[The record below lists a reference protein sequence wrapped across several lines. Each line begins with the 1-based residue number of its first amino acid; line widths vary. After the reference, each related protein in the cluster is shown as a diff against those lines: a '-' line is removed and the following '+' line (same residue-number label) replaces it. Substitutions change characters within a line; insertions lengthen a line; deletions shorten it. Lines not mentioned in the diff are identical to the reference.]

1 MAHQGNVQLMFV
13 ITATPDLVA
22 EGDRIFDHHAV
33 WMKSSHHRQGD
44 KAMLIYDVSKVA
56 ELSNPLD
63 SSSEPTG
70 NTHFILAEVYQ
81 SEAGIADH
89 FQQAGDGWEEF
100 ENFIKWL
107 GACQTTI
114 IPSAPIIHSLW

>member
-1 MAHQGNVQLMFV
+1 MSRTAVIAGVGPGLGASLVGKLAREGCQVGMF
-13 ITATPDLVA
+13 ARSADL
-22 EGDRIFDHHAV
+22 R
-33 WMKSSHHRQGD
+33 KN
-44 KAMLIYDVSKVA
+44 KVA

-63 SSSEPTG
+63 PSSEPTG

-89 FQQAGDGWEEF
+89 FQKAGDGWEEF
-100 ENFIKWL
+100 ENFVKWL
-107 GACQTTI
+107 GACKTTI

>member
-1 MAHQGNVQLMFV
+1 MAHQGNLQLVFV

-22 EGDRIFDHHAV
+22 EGDRIFAHHAQ
-33 WMKSSHHRQGD
+33 WMASSHHREGD
-44 KAMLIYDVSKVA
+44 KALFVYDVSKVA

-63 SSSEPTG
+63 PSSEPTG

-89 FQQAGDGWEEF
+89 FEQASGSWEEF
-100 ENFIKWL
+100 GNFVKWI
-107 GACQTTI
+107 GACKSTV
-114 IPSAPIIHSLW
+114 IPSAPIVHSLW